1 MMNTTR
7 PDLKTLL
14 TSILDYSSRSLKFP
28 TDDSIG
34 IFHFHNFVDFLVHQG
49 ALSNLPFKSLLF
61 KYRVSQKILNSD
73 LAKAKNPRSV

>member
-34 IFHFHNFVDFLVHQG
+34 IFHFQNFVDFLVHQG
-49 ALSNLPFKSLLF
+49 ALSNLPFKSL
-61 KYRVSQKILNSD
+61 ILNNN
-73 LAKAKNPRSV
+73 LAKAENLRSV